1 MALFLVA
8 IQHPDNYDPSIED
21 DAMAQDIA
29 ALNIEM
35 VAAGIRVL

>member
-29 ALNIEM
+29 ALNIEWWPP
-35 VAAGIRVL
+35 AYGFL